1 MEERNHIDHYAN
13 ALYSIWL
20 ELEKSDKKIFTSSA
34 KDIYF
39 SLKNN
44 YEIVKI
50 ISSSNIER
58 REKAIITKKIF
69 SQLSIEILPNQ
80 YIYNFLFVLIDNN
93 FFGKI
98 LEIFISFFEKL
109 DNHQNFIFLR
119 IYSPFVLNKDILEK
133 IELLFSKKTGKKVR
147 YENIIDNHLIGGMK
161 IMFGN
166 EVYDYSIKGRIEKI
180 KWNLQNDKE
189 V

>member
-20 ELEKSDKKIFTSSA
+20 ELLNKDKKIFTSSA

-50 ISSSNIER
+50 IDSCNIQKS
-58 REKAIITKKIF
+58 EKIEITKKIF
-69 SQLSIEILPNQ
+69 SSISLENLPNQ

-93 FFGKI
+93 FFSKV

-119 IYSPFVLNKDILEK
+119 IYSPFVLEKTFLEK
-133 IELLFSKKTGKKVR
+133 IEHLFSKKTQKKVR
-147 YENIIDNHLIGGMK
+147 YENIIDKNLIGGMK

-166 EVYDYSIKGRIEKI
+166 EVYDYSIKGKIDQI
-180 KWNLQNDKE
+180 KWNIQNDKE
-189 V
+189 A